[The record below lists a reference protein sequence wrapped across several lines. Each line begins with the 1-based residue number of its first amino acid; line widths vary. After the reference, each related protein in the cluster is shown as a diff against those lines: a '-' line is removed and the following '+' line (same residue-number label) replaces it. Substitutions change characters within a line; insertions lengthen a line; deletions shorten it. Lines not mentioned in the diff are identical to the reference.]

1 MTARGTVLRKS
12 SVPLTLEWDNPRLV
26 FYFCVFVSSF
36 MRIYFLQII
45 SRTFQYEV
53 IVSSVL
59 PRLCDMSVCGVS
71 HLFATVH

>member
-1 MTARGTVLRKS
+1 MEVLDS
-12 SVPLTLEWDNPRLV
+12 LTLEWDNPRLV
-26 FYFCVFVSSF
+26 FYFCLFVSSV

-53 IVSSVL
+53 IVLSVL
-59 PRLCDMSVCGVS
+59 PELCDMSLCRVS